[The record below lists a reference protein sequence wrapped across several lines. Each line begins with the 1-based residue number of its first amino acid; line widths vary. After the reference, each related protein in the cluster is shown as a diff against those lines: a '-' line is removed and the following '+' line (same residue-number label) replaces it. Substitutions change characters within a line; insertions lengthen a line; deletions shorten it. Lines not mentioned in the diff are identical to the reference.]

1 MWRSNYKQW
10 IQTCVLVFNDIILLT
25 REGSIDQNSSIIVI
39 HSPIKVRNI
48 ISTDF
53 LKNGKYISFII
64 NIYKH
69 YLNNCYIKLVHITS
83 TAKLPM

>member
-1 MWRSNYKQW
+1 MWRSNSKQW
-10 IQTCVLVFNDIILLT
+10 IQTCVLFFNDIILLT
-25 REGSIDQNSSIIVI
+25 REGSIDHNSTIIVI

-53 LKNGKYISFII
+53 LSNGKYISFII

-69 YLNNCYIKLVHITS
+69 YLNNYINISSHY
-83 TAKLPM
+83 

>member
-1 MWRSNYKQW
+1 MWMSNSKQW

-25 REGSIDQNSSIIVI
+25 REGSIDQNPTIVVI
-39 HSPIKVRNI
+39 NSPIKVCDI

-64 NIYKH
+64 NIY
-69 YLNNCYIKLVHITS
+69 NII
-83 TAKLPM
+83 

>member
-1 MWRSNYKQW
+1 MWRSNSKKW

-25 REGSIDQNSSIIVI
+25 REGSIDQNSTIIVI

-53 LKNGKYISFII
+53 LNNGKYISFII
-64 NIYKH
+64 NIHKH
-69 YLNNCYIKLVHITS
+69 YLNNYYINISSHY
-83 TAKLPM
+83 